1 MPLDY
6 IIQAII
12 ILFVFGFFI
21 YYIGLKPMLIF
32 GMILAPVL
40 FITNFTD
47 DPRQSTDATIQTIGI
62 ILFLVCFTGLIILLI
77 KKRKTNHSKK

>member
-1 MPLDY
+1 MDITN
-6 IIQAII
+6 IIQIII
-12 ILFVFGFFI
+12 ILAVLGFFV
-21 YYIGLKPMLIF
+21 YYLGLMPILIF

-77 KKRKTNHSKK
+77 KKRKSNQTRT